1 MHIVVS
7 SQHLSFIG
15 RVGPGTVKLVGSD
28 RIFLVMVRKSYGNSE
43 PERIKENIFGER
55 KNTISNF
62 SRSIKMLESD
72 QMRDIVPYV
81 RTYILF

>member
-1 MHIVVS
+1 
-7 SQHLSFIG
+7 
-15 RVGPGTVKLVGSD
+15 
-28 RIFLVMVRKSYGNSE
+28 MVRKSHGNSE

-81 RTYILF
+81 RTYILFWVTTQYKNHDPDTGYQV